1 MPKEIT
7 ALDDRL
13 YRYLL
18 NNSLNEHPALLRL
31 RKDTEK
37 LPMSVLQIAPEQ
49 GQFMAL
55 LVRLMAARNILEVG
69 TFTGYSALS
78 MALAM
83 ADNGHIDTCD
93 INREWTEIAQT
104 HWRDAGV
111 SERITL
117 HLRPAMQTMEQML
130 DDGRDESFDLVFID
144 ADKASYAAYYEASLR
159 LLRTGGLVLLDNVL
173 WKGKVA
179 DEQVNDPDTK
189 ALREVNT
196 LIHNDERVDISMV
209 PIGDGMTLA
218 RKR

>member
-7 ALDDRL
+7 ALDERL

-18 NNSLNEHPALLRL
+18 TNSLKEHPALLRL

-83 ADNGHIDTCD
+83 AENGHIHTCD
-93 INREWTEIAQT
+93 INREWTEIAQN
-104 HWRDAGV
+104 HWRAAGV

-117 HLRPAMQTMEQML
+117 HLRPAMQTMKQLLE
-130 DDGRDESFDLVFID
+130 DGRDESFDLVFID

-196 LIHNDERVDISMV
+196 LIRDDDRVDISMV